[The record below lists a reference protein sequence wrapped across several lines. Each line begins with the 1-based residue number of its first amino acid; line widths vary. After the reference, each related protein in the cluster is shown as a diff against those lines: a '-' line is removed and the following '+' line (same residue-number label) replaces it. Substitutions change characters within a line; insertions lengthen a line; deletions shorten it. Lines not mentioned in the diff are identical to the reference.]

1 LRRLG
6 KDTVQGNPAEAVKRA
21 RQSVKDAASMGH
33 PVPLSRAL
41 VWAVSVFLWQAI
53 STMCTQIG

>member
-1 LRRLG
+1 VVARPSRSG
-6 KDTVQGNPAEAVKRA
+6 VKRA

-41 VWAVSVFLWQAI
+41 VWPVSVFL
-53 STMCTQIG
+53 